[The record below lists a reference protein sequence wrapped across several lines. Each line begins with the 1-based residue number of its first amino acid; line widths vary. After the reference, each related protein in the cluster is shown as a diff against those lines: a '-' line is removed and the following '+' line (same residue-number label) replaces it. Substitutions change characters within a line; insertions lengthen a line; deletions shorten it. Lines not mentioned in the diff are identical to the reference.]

1 MEAREQA
8 VSRSADRSTLRRAVA
23 AAALGNGMEWFD
35 FGIYAYLAATLGTV
49 FFPSSNPTASLLLSL
64 ATFGVAF
71 VVRPFGGFFFGPLGD
86 RLGRQRILAT
96 TILLMSGSTFAIGLL
111 PGYASIGILAPIL
124 LVFCRLLQGF
134 STGGE
139 YGGASTFIAEYA
151 PDNRRGFFGSWL
163 EFATLGGFVLG
174 ASIVTV
180 LTIALPDAAMNSW
193 GWRVPFLIAGPLGI
207 VGLYL
212 RLKLEDTP
220 NFKALEETHE
230 VTQSP
235 LRESF
240 TEWRAILRLI
250 GIVIL
255 VNVADY
261 IILSYMPTY
270 LPKILEIGDNS
281 ALMIIVLTMVVMM
294 AVITLVG
301 SLTDR
306 VGRKP
311 VMLTGCIG
319 FAVLT
324 YPAFWLMSQGNILGT
339 AAGLLILGLLL
350 VLILGTIGSML
361 PALFPTRCRYGAF
374 CIGYN
379 VSTSL
384 FGGTAP
390 FVATYLISVTGDN
403 FVPAYYLII
412 ASVVAFIPIVMSEE
426 TAGDPLKQTSE
437 VRTTGVPVGK

>member
-1 MEAREQA
+1 MEAQEQA
-8 VSRSADRSTLRRAVA
+8 VARVDRSTLRRAIA

-49 FFPSSNPTASLLLSL
+49 FFPSGNPTASLLLSF

-71 VVRPFGGFFFGPLGD
+71 VMRPFGGFFFGPLGD
-86 RLGRQRILAT
+86 KLGRQRILAT

-111 PGYASIGILAPIL
+111 PGHDSIGILAPIL
-124 LVFCRLLQGF
+124 LVLCRMVQGF

-151 PDNRRGFFGSWL
+151 PDDRRGFFGSWL

-180 LTIALPDAAMNSW
+180 LTIILPESAMLSW
-193 GWRVPFLIAGPLGI
+193 GWRVPFLIAGPLGL

-220 NFKALEETHE
+220 NFKALEETQE

-240 TEWRAILRLI
+240 TEWRAILQLI

-261 IILSYMPTY
+261 IILSYMPSY
-270 LPKILEIGDNS
+270 LTETLKIGDNS
-281 ALMIIVLTMVVMM
+281 ALMVIVFTMVVMM

-311 VMLTGCIG
+311 VMLTGCVG
-319 FAVLT
+319 FVILT

-339 AAGLLILGLLL
+339 IAGLLILGFLL

-361 PALFPTRCRYGAF
+361 PALFPTKCRYGAF
-374 CIGYN
+374 AIGYN
-379 VSTSL
+379 VSTSA

-390 FVATYLISVTGDN
+390 FIATYLISVTGNN

-412 ASVVAFIPIVMSEE
+412 AALIAFVPIMMAEE
-426 TAGDPLKQTSE
+426 TAGTPLRQTSR
-437 VRTTGVPVGK
+437 VRTTEVPVSQ

>member
-1 MEAREQA
+1 MEAQGQA
-8 VSRSADRSTLRRAVA
+8 VPRADRSTLRRAVA
-23 AAALGNGMEWFD
+23 AGALGNGMEWFD

-49 FFPSSNPTASLLLSL
+49 FFPSENPTASLLASF
-64 ATFGVAF
+64 ATFAVAF

-86 RLGRQRILAT
+86 KLGRQRILAT
-96 TILLMSGSTFAIGLL
+96 TILLMAGSTFAIGLL
-111 PGYASIGILAPIL
+111 PGYASVGILAPIL
-124 LVFCRLLQGF
+124 LVLCRMLQGF

-139 YGGASTFIAEYA
+139 YGGACTFIAEYA
-151 PDNRRGFFGSWL
+151 PDDRRGFYGSWL

-174 ASIVTV
+174 AGMVTV
-180 LTIALPDAAMNSW
+180 LTIALPDDAMTSW

-220 NFKALEETHE
+220 NFRALESAEE
-230 VTQSP
+230 VARSP
-235 LRESF
+235 LRETL

-250 GIVIL
+250 GIVVLI
-255 VNVADY
+255 NVADY
-261 IILSYMPTY
+261 IILSYMPSY
-270 LPKILEIGDNS
+270 LTETLDVGDTN
-281 ALMIIVLTMVVMM
+281 ALLVIVFTMVVMM

-306 VGRKP
+306 IGRKP
-311 VMLTGCIG
+311 VMLAGCVG
-319 FAVLT
+319 FILLT
-324 YPAFWLMSQGNILGT
+324 YPAFMLLSLGSIFGT
-339 AAGLLILGLLL
+339 IAGLLILGLLL

-361 PALFPTRCRYGAF
+361 PALFPTNVRYGALA
-374 CIGYN
+374 IGYN
-379 VSTSL
+379 ISTSA

-412 ASVVAFIPIVMSEE
+412 AALVAFVPIVTSEE
-426 TAGDPLKQTSE
+426 TAGAPLRQTARVQTAE
-437 VRTTGVPVGK
+437 VPAS